1 LVTGPTGSGKST
13 SLAAVINRIN
23 EERSDHILTV
33 EDPIEYVHH
42 AKKSLVFQRE
52 VGQDAESFAQA
63 LKAALREDP
72 DVILVGEMR
81 DMETVSLA
89 LTAAETGHLVFG
101 TLHTN
106 GAASTVN
113 RIIDVF
119 PAAQQGQIRAQLAQ
133 SLRLVMTQRLLKRAD
148 GQGRIGAFEVMV
160 CNHAVRS
167 LIRESK
173 IHQIE
178 GVMQTSRGEGMV
190 TMEAA
195 LEQLAAAGMIQA

>member
-1 LVTGPTGSGKST
+1 
-13 SLAAVINRIN
+13 
-23 EERSDHILTV
+23 
-33 EDPIEYVHH
+33 
-42 AKKSLVFQRE
+42 
-52 VGQDAESFAQA
+52 
-63 LKAALREDP
+63 
-72 DVILVGEMR
+72 
-81 DMETVSLA
+81 
-89 LTAAETGHLVFG
+89 
-101 TLHTN
+101 
-106 GAASTVN
+106 
-113 RIIDVF
+113 
-119 PAAQQGQIRAQLAQ
+119 
-133 SLRLVMTQRLLKRAD
+133 LLKRAD